1 MNRLHFPLKKKFS
14 GIKIIKYLMSICS
27 VEGIIRG
34 RTVETDTEDLD
45 TEFCVIT
52 EAGEEEGCQML
63 CFVDRD

>member
-1 MNRLHFPLKKKFS
+1 M
-14 GIKIIKYLMSICS
+14 
-27 VEGIIRG
+27 EGIRRG

-63 CFVDRD
+63 GFVDRD

>member
-1 MNRLHFPLKKKFS
+1 M
-14 GIKIIKYLMSICS
+14 
-27 VEGIIRG
+27 EGIIRG